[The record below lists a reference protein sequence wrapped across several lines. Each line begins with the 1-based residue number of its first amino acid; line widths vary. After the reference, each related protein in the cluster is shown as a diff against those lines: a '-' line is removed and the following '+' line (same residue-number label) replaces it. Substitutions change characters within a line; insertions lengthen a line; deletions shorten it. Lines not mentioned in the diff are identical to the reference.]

1 MMSRK
6 EEEEKKRIVRKG
18 LGKISKEAL
27 KRLII
32 QNTRVS
38 SQ

>member
-1 MMSRK
+1 MIGRK
-6 EEEEKKRIVRKG
+6 EKEEKKRIVRKG
-18 LGKISKEAL
+18 LGEISKGSF

-38 SQ
+38 SK